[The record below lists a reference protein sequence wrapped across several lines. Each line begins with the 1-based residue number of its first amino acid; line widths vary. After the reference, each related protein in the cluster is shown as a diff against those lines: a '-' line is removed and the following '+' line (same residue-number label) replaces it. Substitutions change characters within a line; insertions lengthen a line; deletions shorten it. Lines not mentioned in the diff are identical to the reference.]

1 MYWFNFNDFR
11 CFDRPVTSPRQLN
24 EGITALV
31 FNSINTRAKVEGI
44 NLETGEYR
52 IVLQGT
58 LDLDRGWN
66 TDRF

>member
-31 FNSINTRAKVEGI
+31 FN
-44 NLETGEYR
+44 
-52 IVLQGT
+52 
-58 LDLDRGWN
+58 
-66 TDRF
+66 